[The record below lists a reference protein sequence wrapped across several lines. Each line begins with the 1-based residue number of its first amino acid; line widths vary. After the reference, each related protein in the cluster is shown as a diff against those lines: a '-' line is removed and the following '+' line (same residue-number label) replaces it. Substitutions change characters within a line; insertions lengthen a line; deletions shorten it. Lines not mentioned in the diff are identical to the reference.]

1 MAAKRPLPFILPARL
16 DERGRLAQLRRHKI
30 KPSNISKIYEADG
43 WVLYIPTK
51 KSFFKLPKQ
60 MIPSRELERRI
71 KRIHDY
77 IEEYRSLIELERRAE
92 MDAQIAE
99 IRSLSGREREIYGRA
114 ILGLEGRSAGKKFD
128 LHIIRFSRDRLIESE
143 ISSGDIILIS
153 RGEPLKSDLTATVTA
168 VAKNYIEAAFSQKPP
183 PWIKHG
189 GIRVDLFVND
199 VTFKRMESNL
209 LAMRHIESP
218 FAHVRDILLGLAKP
232 STAEAVSFET
242 ENKELNSMQ
251 REAVSK
257 TLSNSEIVLIHG
269 PPGTGKTTT
278 LIETIVQAVKSG
290 KRVLAAADSNVAV
303 DNLLRKLAKK
313 EGLDIVRIGHPARIG
328 ERLERYS
335 LFARIEEDPQS
346 LKVKEMLERAKSLAE
361 QRGAHSKPT
370 PSRLRGMSK
379 ERVKKL
385 AAEGRSYRG
394 VDTATIRSM
403 ADWIKVDEK
412 LQTLFEKIRRAEE
425 SIVYRIVTGADVV
438 LSTNGMIGSEALD
451 GVEFDLAVIDEA
463 SQQMEPST
471 LLPMMRA
478 PKTVL
483 AGDHRQLPP
492 TVVSGNDLLK
502 KSLFERLMESGT
514 VPSSMLR
521 VQYRMNKTIMAFANT
536 MMYDGKL
543 IADRSAADT
552 ILTLANEPADNFAKR
567 VLQPEK
573 PVVFIDTSNIDADET
588 LRPRST
594 SYENDLEAAIV
605 TDIVKGLL
613 ESGLKSEEIGV
624 ITPYLAQVK
633 LIRQKLEADS
643 LGCEV
648 KSVDG
653 FQGREKEVI
662 IISLVRSNIAKE
674 IGFVKDRRRL
684 NVAMTRAK
692 RKLIMVGNRETLEPN
707 DPFSMLFRW
716 LETERGAL
724 LIEAPVQ

>member
-16 DERGRLAQLRRHKI
+16 DERGRLAQLRRYKI

-51 KSFFKLPKQ
+51 KSFFKLPGQ
-60 MIPSRELERRI
+60 MVPSRELEHRI

-114 ILGLEGRSAGKKFD
+114 VLNLKGAAVGKKFD
-128 LHIIRFSRDRLIESE
+128 LYIVRFSRDRLIESE
-143 ISSGDIILIS
+143 ISGGDIVLIS
-153 RGEPLKSDLTATVTA
+153 RSDPLKSDLTATVTA
-168 VAKNYIEAAFSQKPP
+168 VAKNYIEAAFSKRPP
-183 PWIKHG
+183 VWIKDG

-209 LAMRHIESP
+209 ERMRHIKPP
-218 FAHVRDILLGLAKP
+218 FSRIRDILLGLEEP
-232 STAEAVSFET
+232 SGGLEADIEIVDGKLNEAQKEAICLSLAE
-242 ENKELNSMQ
+242 
-251 REAVSK
+251 
-257 TLSNSEIVLIHG
+257 SEITLVHG

-278 LIETIVQAVKSG
+278 LIETILQAVKSG

-303 DNLLRKLAKK
+303 DNMLRKLAKK
-313 EGLDIVRIGHPARIG
+313 DGLDIVRIGHPARIG
-328 ERLERYS
+328 EGLERYS
-335 LFARIEEDPQS
+335 LFCRIEEDPQAE
-346 LKVKEMLERAKSLAE
+346 KVKEMLENANELVRQRSL
-361 QRGAHSKPT
+361 HSKPT

-379 ERVKKL
+379 ERVKKI

-394 VDTATIRSM
+394 VDAATIRSM
-403 ADWIKVDEK
+403 AEWIRVDEK
-412 LQTLFEKIRRAEE
+412 VERLFGKIRKLEE
-425 SIVYRIVTGADVV
+425 SIVHRIVTGADVV

-451 GVEFDLAVIDEA
+451 GIDFDFAAVDEA

-471 LLPMMRA
+471 LLSVMRA
-478 PKTVL
+478 PKVVL

-502 KSLFERLMESGT
+502 KSLFERMMESEA
-514 VPSSMLR
+514 VPSRMLE
-521 VQYRMNKTIMAFANT
+521 VQYRMNETIMSFPNT

-543 IADRSAADT
+543 TADESA
-552 ILTLANEPADNFAKR
+552 AKR
-567 VLQPEK
+567 VVALAKEPTDQFLKKVLQSQK
-573 PVVFIDTSNIDADET
+573 PVVFIDTSRMDACET

-594 SYENDLEAAIV
+594 SYENEYEAAIV
-605 TDIVKGLL
+605 ADIVKSLLDCGLDG
-613 ESGLKSEEIGV
+613 EKIGV

-633 LIRQKLEADS
+633 LIRQMLERDS
-643 LGCEV
+643 TYCEV

-662 IISLVRSNIAKE
+662 IISLVRSNIAGE

-684 NVAMTRAK
+684 NVAMTRA
-692 RKLIMVGNRETLEPN
+692 RSKLIMVGDRNTLVSN
-707 DPFSMLFRW
+707 DPFDLFFKW
-716 LETERGAL
+716 LDTQREALSIGA
-724 LIEAPVQ
+724 PDQ